1 MRNEMVELAQQLLD
15 SQPFSVLLGTRVA
28 AFVPGDVTVRL
39 PLRPDHT
46 QQEGRVHNA
55 VIAAL
60 AETALIFA
68 GGSALGVPVVTAAYT
83 INYVQPAAGAALVAQ
98 AQALTTEGGRGGGGG
113 RCAAARGA
121 SRRHRARRCW
131 WRRHRARLSR
141 AVTRRGHEAARAVGG
156 QHTGRQTW
164 SAAPLLF
171 GGGRMSKK

>member
-1 MRNEMVELAQQLLD
+1 MGNEMVELAQQLLD

-28 AFVPGDVTVRL
+28 AFVPGDVTMRL

-46 QQEGRVHNA
+46 QQEGRVHSA

-98 AQALTTEGGRGGGGG
+98 AQALTTEGGRAVC
-113 RCAAARGA
+113 RCEVRVAAADGTEVLVAAAQGTIVPRGD
-121 SRRHRARRCW
+121 
-131 WRRHRARLSR
+131 
-141 AVTRRGHEAARAVGG
+141 
-156 QHTGRQTW
+156 
-164 SAAPLLF
+164 AP
-171 GGGRMSKK
+171 GA